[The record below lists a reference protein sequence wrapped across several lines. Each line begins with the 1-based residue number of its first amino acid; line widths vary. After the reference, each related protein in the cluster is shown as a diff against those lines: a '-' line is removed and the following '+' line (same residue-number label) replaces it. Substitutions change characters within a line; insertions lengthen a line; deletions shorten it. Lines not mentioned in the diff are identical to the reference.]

1 VLLPGES
8 DERSER
14 WSLKMAVKTVSL
26 RLPMQ
31 GNTQI
36 ENITKAVAD
45 ALAGAELSA
54 GIVTVFVKHTTA
66 SVMIIEDEP
75 GIRADTLTFWDRAV
89 PSDPAWQHNTRNAGE
104 DNGHSHLRGQLQGPS
119 VTIPF
124 LDGAM
129 LLGTWQQVVLVDF
142 DTRSRTRELI
152 IQIMGE

>member
-1 VLLPGES
+1 
-8 DERSER
+8 
-14 WSLKMAVKTVSL
+14 MAVKTVSL
-26 RLPMQ
+26 RLAMQ
-31 GNTQI
+31 GSTQI
-36 ENITKAVAD
+36 ENMTKSVAD
-45 ALAGAELSA
+45 ALAGTGLSA

-75 GIRADTLTFWDRAV
+75 GIRADTVTFWDRVV

-124 LDGAM
+124 LDGVM

>member
-1 VLLPGES
+1 
-8 DERSER
+8 
-14 WSLKMAVKTVSL
+14 MAVKTVSL
-26 RLPMQ
+26 RLTMQ
-31 GNTQI
+31 GSTQI
-36 ENITKAVAD
+36 ENMTKSVAD
-45 ALAGAELSA
+45 ALAGTGLSS

-66 SVMIIEDEP
+66 AVMIIEDEP
-75 GIRADTLTFWDRAV
+75 GIRADTVTFWDRAV

-124 LDGAM
+124 LDGVM